1 MRDTRRKNQKKNIGF
16 WKKEEKKNYCHRLDF
31 IGCVC
36 LCVRAYYVLHPGR
49 HDVFIVFSEIWMHV
63 CHALNAQAHRER
75 TEAEDEDDGK
85 TRRQNTF
92 GSHYVTLRCI
102 ISCVARGRDNILFFF
117 SLLFICLIGIFRFL
131 PRTRFGGAGVCNTHL
146 LPVVASIL
154 LCALHFLY
162 ASACVCRCR
171 FA

>member
-1 MRDTRRKNQKKNIGF
+1 MCARHPTKKP
-16 WKKEEKKNYCHRLDF
+16 EEKYRILKEGRKKIIVIDWISLVV
-31 IGCVC
+31 CV
-36 LCVRAYYVLHPGR
+36 YYVLHPGR

-63 CHALNAQAHRER
+63 CHRRMMETCIQTFECTFRER

-85 TRRQNTF
+85 TRRQNIF

-131 PRTRFGGAGVCNTHL
+131 PRTRFWWCDGIRSRGFNSPMCITFPLYIPNQRAH
-146 LPVVASIL
+146 
-154 LCALHFLY
+154 CA
-162 ASACVCRCR
+162 
-171 FA
+171 